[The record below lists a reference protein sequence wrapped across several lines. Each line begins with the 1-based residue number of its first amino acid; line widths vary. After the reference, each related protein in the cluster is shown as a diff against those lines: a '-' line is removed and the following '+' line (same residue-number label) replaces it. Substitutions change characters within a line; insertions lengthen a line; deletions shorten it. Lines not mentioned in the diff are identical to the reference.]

1 MCLIPKSRPVL
12 NFILSP
18 MPHSVHYDRIQE
30 QEYSK
35 EYKAGFNLLKNVL
48 DE

>member
-12 NFILSP
+12 NLILSP
-18 MPHSVHYDRIQE
+18 MSYSVHYDRIQE
-30 QEYSK
+30 QEYST
-35 EYKAGFNLLKNVL
+35 EYKAGFNLLKNAL